1 MGSNIMKPIRCTP
14 YSLKAFQDY
23 QSMPRGALI
32 LHLGDLKSRDKTNK
46 LSSFRDRFSIFTMM
60 GEKRGIQKGKNHLVG
75 ISNFLH

>member
-1 MGSNIMKPIRCTP
+1 
-14 YSLKAFQDY
+14 
-23 QSMPRGALI
+23 MPRGPLI

-46 LSSFRDRFSIFTMM
+46 LSSFRDRFPIFTMM